1 MLIIKMMI
9 NKCKIQKSIKY
20 KYKMFKI
27 NKYKIIILI
36 KYKIMIL
43 IKYKIIILIKYKIM
57 ILIKYK
63 IMNNKKIYT
72 IIKYKNIL

>member
-1 MLIIKMMI
+1 
-9 NKCKIQKSIKY
+9 
-20 KYKMFKI
+20 MFKI
-27 NKYKIIILI
+27 N
-36 KYKIMIL
+36 
-43 IKYKIIILIKYKIM
+43 KYKIIILIKYKIM